1 MKVSPISKKEIPRGE
16 EIKGQDLR
24 EGIFNLIQG
33 QFPAFTKDDRISNS
47 ELNTYRRLYLT

>member
-1 MKVSPISKKEIPRGE
+1 MKVSPISKKEILRGE

-33 QFPAFTKDDRISNS
+33 QFSG
-47 ELNTYRRLYLT
+47 